1 VKKSN
6 SNLRNLIE
14 LNVDY
19 SKNILFFLQR
29 ITKIM
34 SSSKGRD
41 KICGIVQY
49 LAKMIALTAIHSNI
63 QEVQSAFQKK
73 QMKFH
78 LTAYRTYK
86 SLSQARKIF

>member
-1 VKKSN
+1 
-6 SNLRNLIE
+6 
-14 LNVDY
+14 
-19 SKNILFFLQR
+19 
-29 ITKIM
+29 M

-63 QEVQSAFQKK
+63 REVQTAFHSQ

-78 LTAYRTYK
+78 LTAYRTFK
-86 SLSQARKIF
+86 SLSQARKIFRFLKFIEVVEDILLVS